1 MSELNDYNKFNVI
14 SGAYDLSSQ
23 KKGMQGLPDT
33 HTYDAC
39 FTSGTKATYM
49 HPQMHTMFGPDDPGV
64 GAYPQLLGPAPISSL
79 RAYKG
84 SRLPKSVAAQGR
96 HSLAQSRFRFFAP
109 PQSGDMHD
117 VRQMNLICEGG
128 GPSHPTAA
136 GGGNG
141 QPREIKSGVIGTYRF
156 VDVLPSHGVEDQF
169 SKSVYGKD
177 SCEYEAGSPDQS
189 DPSEGAQYF
198 GLVETR
204 RPGLYTPRKQAFRLE
219 EMKAQARMQT
229 EMASIRRGEAGSMV
243 ISGRLGGGLGR
254 LGSGRVTA
262 RALSA
267 PISQQQAEID
277 MVRALE

>member
-1 MSELNDYNKFNVI
+1 MSELNDYNRFNVI
-14 SGAYDLSSQ
+14 SGAYDLSAQ
-23 KKGMQGLPDT
+23 KKGMHGLPDT

-64 GAYPQLLGPAPISSL
+64 GPYPQLLGPAPISSL

-109 PQSGDMHD
+109 PQSGDVHD

-128 GPSHPTAA
+128 GPSHPSAA

-141 QPREIKSGVIGTYRF
+141 QPRDIKSGVIGTYRF

-177 SCEYEAGSPDQS
+177 SCEYQDFER
-189 DPSEGAQYF
+189 PSEEEGYF

-219 EMKAQARMQT
+219 EMKAQARQT
-229 EMASIRRGEAGSMV
+229 QTASTRREGSA
-243 ISGRLGGGLGR
+243 S
-254 LGSGRVTA
+254 GSGRVSGRVSG

-267 PISQQQAEID
+267 PVSQHQALQQAEID
-277 MVRALE
+277 MVRALD